1 MRAQSPGL
9 GRLDAVTLF
18 LVSEAPIA
26 IEFAE
31 YKDSE
36 LPDLL
41 RAQVLAFLRI
51 VWPDGFV
58 GSNRFRSWT
67 SHPSMTPFHQLYA
80 AGSQLVSHLE
90 IVTVPVTVNDHEYRA
105 FSPTAVLTYP
115 AFRGEGWSS
124 RLNAAAVRWI
134 DASDADIGLLTC
146 SPDVIGF
153 YSKAG
158 WTHAQD
164 ATIVVGPEGVTW
176 LSDDVLLTW
185 SRGERSREPLLEL
198 RHHPLRVHDEW

>member
-1 MRAQSPGL
+1 
-9 GRLDAVTLF
+9 
-18 LVSEAPIA
+18 VSEAEGP

-31 YKDSE
+31 YTDSE

-58 GSNRFRSWT
+58 GPNRFRNWT
-67 SHPSMTPFHQLYA
+67 SHPSLKPFHQLYA

-90 IVTVPVTVNDHEYRA
+90 VVTVPFTVNDRRYRA
-105 FSPTAVLTYP
+105 VSPTAVMTYP
-115 AFRGEGWSS
+115 EFRGEGWSS

-134 DASDADIGLLTC
+134 DTSDADLGLLTC
-146 SPDVIGF
+146 SPELIGF
-153 YSKAG
+153 YAKAG

-164 ATIVVGPEGVTW
+164 ATIVAGPDGATW
-176 LSDDVLLTW
+176 VPDDVLLTR
-185 SRGERSREPLLEL
+185 SLGERSRQPLNDL
-198 RHHPLRVHDEW
+198 RQHPLRVQDEW

>member
-1 MRAQSPGL
+1 M
-9 GRLDAVTLF
+9 
-18 LVSEAPIA
+18 SEAEGP

-31 YKDSE
+31 YTDSE

-58 GSNRFRSWT
+58 GPNRFRTWT
-67 SHPSMTPFHQLYA
+67 SHPSLKPFHQLYA

-90 IVTVPVTVNDHEYRA
+90 VVTVPFTVNDRRYRA
-105 FSPTAVLTYP
+105 VSPTAVMTYP
-115 AFRGEGWSS
+115 EFRGEGWSS

-134 DASDADIGLLTC
+134 DTSDADLGLLTC
-146 SPDVIGF
+146 SPELIGF
-153 YSKAG
+153 YAKAG

-164 ATIVVGPEGVTW
+164 ATIVAGPDGATW
-176 LSDDVLLTW
+176 VPDDVLSTRSL
-185 SRGERSREPLLEL
+185 GERSRQPLNDL
-198 RHHPLRVHDEW
+198 RQHPLRVQDEW